1 MPAKST
7 DSCSRWATTN
17 QLCPFMTITESSTA
31 PQSEE
36 QRQAWDEAG
45 QLKGAEAGLEYWRKE
60 VNKQIGSETSQSL
73 DQYSKFDPEELVSD
87 EEEKDE
93 QLAEAIR
100 ISLETHRRES
110 TNLPTPSSSPP
121 QRNWRRS
128 PQGAITID
136 SDEDSLYASPPKR
149 PCFSPK
155 RVRPSRPRDD
165 VTSSLPNT
173 RKRTRDESPELDP
186 SSQQTKYRPALSGL
200 DQLLGRSSLSQRST
214 APTSDAIEG
223 DM

>member
-1 MPAKST
+1 
-7 DSCSRWATTN
+7 
-17 QLCPFMTITESSTA
+17 MTITESSTA

-73 DQYSKFDPEELVSD
+73 DQYPEELVGD

-128 PQGAITID
+128 PQSAITID

-149 PCFSPK
+149 PCFSPE
-155 RVRPSRPRDD
+155 RVRPSRQRDD

-173 RKRTRDESPELDP
+173 RKRIRDESPELDP